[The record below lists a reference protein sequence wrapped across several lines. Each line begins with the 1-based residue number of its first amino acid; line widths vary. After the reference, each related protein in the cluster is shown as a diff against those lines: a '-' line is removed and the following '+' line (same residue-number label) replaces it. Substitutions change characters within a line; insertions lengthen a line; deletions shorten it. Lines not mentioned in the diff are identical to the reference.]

1 MKTTLLT
8 ASIAVGLSILTFN
21 ACASNSGKSTISLG
35 YAQSN
40 ASLNNGKE
48 IYHNDEKL
56 STNQY
61 GLNLK
66 YRYEFNEK
74 LGVIG
79 SLTYTQY
86 VHEYNYFGSSSKFRW
101 KNTSLMAGPTYR
113 FNDYISA
120 YGLIG
125 AVRSEAGFSAS
136 GDKDIHKKTALSYGA
151 GLQFNPTPGWAI
163 DASYSYANLKEAK
176 LGTWVLGVGYR
187 F

>member
-1 MKTTLLT
+1 MKKILLT
-8 ASIAVGLSILTFN
+8 ASVAVGLSILTFN
-21 ACASNSGKSTISLG
+21 ASASNSGKNTISLG
-35 YAQSN
+35 YAQSK
-40 ASLNNGKE
+40 ASSDNGLKIEHNNMELDTK
-48 IYHNDEKL
+48 
-56 STNQY
+56 QY

-74 LGVIG
+74 MGIIS

-86 VHEYNYFGSSSKFRW
+86 THEYNYFGSISKFRW
-101 KNTSLMAGPTYR
+101 QNTSLMAGPSYR

-125 AVRSEAGFSAS
+125 GTRSEVSFS
-136 GDKDIHKKTALSYGA
+136 GDEYKENKKETSLSYGA
-151 GLQFNPTPGWAI
+151 GLQFNPTPSWAV
-163 DASYSYANLKEAK
+163 DASYSYTRFKDVK